1 MAAAATSGNGKAT
14 HVDRGA
20 LADQGHCPHTGDA
33 QPELRFLDIAA
44 ALATQVAATLS
55 VSRGEDI
62 VAHQRPKRDKD
73 TFAGSAVAK
82 LLPKQKANF
91 ATERGTVCV
100 AEE

>member
-33 QPELRFLDIAA
+33 QPELHFLDIAA

-73 TFAGSAVAK
+73 TFAGSAVAREVA
-82 LLPKQKANF
+82 KQKANF
-91 ATERGTVCV
+91 ATKCGTVCV